1 MTTLDVTQRAVRKAV
16 AREQGLLLALASP
29 ALVVM
34 IVLLLLPV
42 LWLVGLSFFEKGTL
56 SFANYQRIAADA
68 FYARSFWLTLWIAL
82 IVTASTAVIGYILA
96 YTFTLLPRW
105 LAAVGLAMVAL
116 PFWTSVLVRTYS
128 WLVLLQNRGVVNK
141 LLKDDLGLIDQPL
154 RVMHNVTGTTIGMVH
169 ILLPFMVF
177 PIYSALQRIDRDYMR
192 AAHVFGAS
200 PIYAFWRVHF
210 PLARTGLA
218 AGIILVFVLSLGFF
232 VTPSLLGGGRTMMM
246 SLVIYRDVSLSL
258 DWGPASAI
266 ATLFVLAVL
275 AIFALGTRLVSLE
288 RLFQR

>member
-1 MTTLDVTQRAVRKAV
+1 MTTHDATARAVRKAV
-16 AREQGLLLALASP
+16 AREQGFLLALASP
-29 ALVVM
+29 ALVIM
-34 IVLLLLPV
+34 FVLLVLPV

-56 SFANYQRIAADA
+56 SFANYERIASDS
-68 FYARSFWLTLWIAL
+68 FYARSFWLTLWIGL
-82 IVTASTAVIGYILA
+82 LVTASTAVIGYILA

-105 LAAVGLAMVAL
+105 MAAFGLAMVAL
-116 PFWTSVLVRTYS
+116 PFWTSVLVRTYA

-141 LLKDDLGLIDQPL
+141 FLRDDLGLIDQPL
-154 RVMHNVTGTTIGMVH
+154 RLMHNVTGTVIGMVH

-177 PIYSALQRIDRDYMR
+177 PIYSALQRIDQDYMR

-200 PIYAFWRVHF
+200 PLYAFWRVHF
-210 PLARTGLA
+210 PLARTGLM

-266 ATLFVLAVL
+266 ATLFVAAVL

>member
-1 MTTLDVTQRAVRKAV
+1 VTTQDATQRAVRKAV
-16 AREQGLLLALASP
+16 AREQRLMLAIASP
-29 ALVVM
+29 ALLVM
-34 IVLLLLPV
+34 IVLLVLPV
-42 LWLVGLSFFEKGTL
+42 LWLVGLSFFEKGSF
-56 SFANYQRIAADA
+56 SFANYERIASDS

-82 IVTASTAVIGYILA
+82 IVTACTGVIGYVLA
-96 YTFTLLPRW
+96 YAFTLLPRW
-105 LAAVGLAMVAL
+105 LAALGLAMVAL
-116 PFWTSVLVRTYS
+116 PFWTSVLVRTYA

-141 LLKDDLGLIDQPL
+141 FLKDDLGVIDQPL
-154 RVMHNVTGTTIGMVH
+154 RLMHNVTGTTIGMVH

-177 PIYSALQRIDRDYMR
+177 PIYAALQRIDRDYMR

-200 PIYAFWRVHF
+200 PVYAFWRVHF

-218 AGIILVFVLSLGFF
+218 AGVILVFVLSLGFF

-266 ATLFVLAVL
+266 ATLFVIAVL
-275 AIFALGTRLVSLE
+275 AIFAIGTRLVSLD